1 VPVAETSPDCGS
13 WPGPEG
19 RPSWESPP
27 AAELHVHV
35 EGTLEPAAVVA
46 MAARNGISIPVTDPG
61 ELAARYVFSDLQ
73 SFLDLHYANLRV
85 LRTGQDFFDLAT
97 GYLDRAR
104 HANVRRAE
112 IFFDPQTHVSNGV
125 PLEAVMEG
133 LTAAIRDSER
143 THGIS
148 ADLIMCFLRD
158 RGAEAAAEMLT
169 AMLPFR
175 GDIIGVG
182 LDSAEIGY
190 PPELFAGVY
199 ARAAA
204 EGLHLVAHAG
214 EEGGPETVAAAVDVL
229 RAERVDHG
237 IRAMEDPALVRR
249 LRDERVPLTVC
260 PLSNVC
266 LRVVDTLADHP
277 LPVMLAAGLLVT
289 INSDDPPYFGG
300 YVDANYAAIREHCAV
315 TPGQLETLALNSF
328 DAAFIDDT
336 RRHAWKQ
343 EVRSVFAAPNEKA

>member
-1 VPVAETSPDCGS
+1 VPAAEPSPH
-13 WPGPEG
+13 PGASPAAG
-19 RPSWESPP
+19 YPSGWESPP
-27 AAELHVHV
+27 TAELHVHV

-46 MAARNGISIPVTDPG
+46 MAARNKVPIPVTDPAQ
-61 ELAARYVFSDLQ
+61 LRARYAFSDLR
-73 SFLDLHYANLRV
+73 SFLDPYYANLSV
-85 LRTGQDFFDLAT
+85 LRTGQDFFELAT
-97 GYLDRAR
+97 GYLDQAR
-104 HANVRRAE
+104 RCNVRRAE
-112 IFFDPQTHVSNGV
+112 IFFDPQTHLSNGV
-125 PLEAVMEG
+125 RLEAVMEG

-148 ADLIMCFLRD
+148 SDLIMCFLRD
-158 RGAEAAAEMLT
+158 RGAEAAGEMLS
-169 AMLPFR
+169 AILPFR

-190 PPELFAGVY
+190 PPELFADVY

-214 EEGGPETVAAAVDVL
+214 EEGGPESVAAALDVL
-229 RAERVDHG
+229 HVERVDHG
-237 IRAMEDPALVRR
+237 VRAMQDPALVQR

-277 LPVMLAAGLLVT
+277 LPVMLDEGVVVT
-289 INSDDPPYFGG
+289 VNSDDPPYFGG
-300 YVDANYAAIREHCAV
+300 YIDANYAAIREQCAI

-328 DAAFIDDT
+328 DASFIDDS
-336 RRHAWKQ
+336 RRQAWKQ
-343 EVRSVFAAPNEKA
+343 EVREAFAPREDGG

>member
-1 VPVAETSPDCGS
+1 MPAAGTSAARGGS
-13 WPGPEG
+13 PAARGPGWQ
-19 RPSWESPP
+19 SSPT
-27 AAELHVHV
+27 AELHVHV

-46 MAARNGISIPVTDPG
+46 MAARNRVAIPVTDPA
-61 ELAARYVFSDLQ
+61 ELLARYSFSDLQ
-73 SFLDLHYANLRV
+73 SFLALHYANLSV

-104 HANVRRAE
+104 RGNVRRAE
-112 IFFDPQTHVSNGV
+112 IFFDPQTHISNGV

-133 LTAAIRDSER
+133 LATAIRDSER

-148 ADLIMCFLRD
+148 SDLIMCFLRD
-158 RGAEAAAEMLT
+158 RGAEAAGEMLS
-169 AMLPFR
+169 AILPFR

-182 LDSAEIGY
+182 LDSTEIGY
-190 PPELFAGVY
+190 PPELFADVY

-214 EEGGPETVAAAVDVL
+214 EEGGPETVAGALDVL
-229 RAERVDHG
+229 HVQRVDHG

-277 LPVMLAAGLLVT
+277 LPVMLDEGLLVT

-300 YVDANYAAIREHCAV
+300 YVDANYAAAREQCAL
-315 TPGQLETLALNSF
+315 TPGQIETLAVNSF
-328 DAAFIDDT
+328 DAAFIGDS
-336 RRHAWKQ
+336 RRQAWKQ
-343 EVRSVFAAPNEKA
+343 EVRTFFGAAEGNA